1 MKNFLLILSV
11 LMLNII
17 LTKNVIAYK
26 GIPFTYAGYSNSNKI
41 YNEIKAG
48 KLDFKIAKYLGN
60 NFVNKHQYQIG
71 FGFYVFKNYNTDTCN
86 ILVNMYH
93 LTHNGNLDANITYSM
108 YDTGMDC
115 DLYGIDYHLKKDAIY
130 ILTHKDELLNLFAKM
145 AKQESK

>member
-1 MKNFLLILSV
+1 MKKILLIASFLIFNV
-11 LMLNII
+11 I
-17 LTKNVIAYK
+17 LTKNIFAYT
-26 GIPFTYAGYSNSNKI
+26 GLPFTYSGYSNSRKI
-41 YNEIKAG
+41 NNEIKAS
-48 KLDFKIAKYLGN
+48 KLDIKIAKYLGN

-71 FGFYVFKNYNTDTCN
+71 FGFYVFKNYNTDICDM
-86 ILVNMYH
+86 LVNIYH

-145 AKQESK
+145 TKQESK